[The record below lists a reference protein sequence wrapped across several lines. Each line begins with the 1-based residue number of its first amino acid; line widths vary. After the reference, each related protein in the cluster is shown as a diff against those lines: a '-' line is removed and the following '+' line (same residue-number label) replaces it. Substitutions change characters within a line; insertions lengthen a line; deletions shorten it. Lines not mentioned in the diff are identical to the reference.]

1 MTVLLPWFALVVTI
15 LAGWAIIKRLSTSMV
30 LLFAG
35 LAMISFAV
43 ICGVH
48 GFLPKGVKPSGFV
61 WFDIFELLRSIATK
75 QTSGIGLLIMVAGG
89 YAAYMDRIGAAHAL
103 VRVCVKPLDAL
114 SSPYLV
120 LVMGYLIG
128 QALVTVIPSAAGLA
142 MLLLVALFPIL
153 RAVGCSAAAS
163 AAVIGTSAGMTLGP
177 ASGTANLAA
186 QTAGLEPIIY
196 FVQCQLPVAIPTL
209 IVVAICHY
217 FVQKYYDKKNDDVY
231 SDAILTKK
239 DDLRNVPGWYAIL
252 PVLPIALMIV
262 FSKLVYSAVKLN
274 TISALLLVWVF
285 TIIVELIRRRDF
297 KPVLADGAFIFKAMG
312 GMFSSIVAL
321 IICAEF
327 FATGLKVTGL
337 ISALITHAQGMGLG
351 LNGMTA
357 VLTGVVGIVTFL
369 TGSGVGAFSSF
380 AALAPEVANGLGCS
394 TTETVGNFRSQ
405 RSRWYCSRLR
415 YSDAVCFRHAPRYV
429 SCRRCHH
436 RGCRCS
442 RCLSDGY
449 RPPYLDS
456 DDRRYDH
463 RPHRQRCLLRLT
475 LMNIRA
481 PCGPVG
487 ESNEKNPHPRFNSS
501 AVVFFCLCF
510 GNFGCSESDRYQKSF
525 TENRPDRRQL
535 LQLL

>member
-196 FVQCQLPVAIPTL
+196 FVQ
-209 IVVAICHY
+209 
-217 FVQKYYDKKNDDVY
+217 KYYDKKNDDVY

-239 DDLRNVPGWYAIL
+239 DDLRNVPAWYAIL

-380 AALAPEVANGLGCS
+380 AALAPEVANGLGGTAAAFVTPMQFAS
-394 TTETVGNFRSQ
+394 GMLRAMSPVAGVIIAVAGAAGVSPMAIVRRTWIPMIAGMITVLIAN
-405 RSRWYCSRLR
+405 
-415 YSDAVCFRHAPRYV
+415 
-429 SCRRCHH
+429 
-436 RGCRCS
+436 
-442 RCLSDGY
+442 
-449 RPPYLDS
+449 
-456 DDRRYDH
+456 
-463 RPHRQRCLLRLT
+463 
-475 LMNIRA
+475 
-481 PCGPVG
+481 
-487 ESNEKNPHPRFNSS
+487 
-501 AVVFFCLCF
+501 VVFL
-510 GNFGCSESDRYQKSF
+510 G
-525 TENRPDRRQL
+525 
-535 LQLL
+535 

>member
-285 TIIVELIRRRDF
+285 TIIVELIRRRGF

-380 AALAPEVANGLGCS
+380 AALAPEVANGLGGTAAAFVTPMQFAS
-394 TTETVGNFRSQ
+394 GMLRAMSPVAGVIIAVAGAAGVSPMAIVRRTWIPMIAGMITVLIAN
-405 RSRWYCSRLR
+405 
-415 YSDAVCFRHAPRYV
+415 
-429 SCRRCHH
+429 
-436 RGCRCS
+436 
-442 RCLSDGY
+442 
-449 RPPYLDS
+449 
-456 DDRRYDH
+456 
-463 RPHRQRCLLRLT
+463 
-475 LMNIRA
+475 
-481 PCGPVG
+481 
-487 ESNEKNPHPRFNSS
+487 
-501 AVVFFCLCF
+501 VVFL
-510 GNFGCSESDRYQKSF
+510 G
-525 TENRPDRRQL
+525 
-535 LQLL
+535 